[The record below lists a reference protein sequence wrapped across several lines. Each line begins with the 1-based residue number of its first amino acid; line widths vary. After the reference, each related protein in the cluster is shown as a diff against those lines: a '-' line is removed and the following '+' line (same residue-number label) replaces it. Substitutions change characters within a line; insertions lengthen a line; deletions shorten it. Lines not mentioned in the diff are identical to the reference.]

1 MNKIITLILY
11 HDLKGLFI
19 DETEDTI
26 IQFFRYIFVGG
37 ISFVAD
43 AGTLFLL
50 EKTGL
55 NYLLCAAIGFGVGL
69 VMNFSLSKKFI
80 FTKKSRVT
88 DSKAEFLVYMLI
100 GIGGLIIT
108 EILMYVFTDKLGLY
122 FMISKILV
130 TALTL
135 VWNYSARKIILYK

>member
-1 MNKIITLILY
+1 MNKLIKLIL
-11 HDLKGLFI
+11 HCNLRGLFI
-19 DETEDTI
+19 DETEDTV

-37 ISFVAD
+37 IAFVVD

-55 NYLLCAAIGFGVGL
+55 NYLLCAAIGFVVGL
-69 VMNFSLSKKFI
+69 AVNFSLSKKFI
-80 FTKKSRVT
+80 FTKKSRVK
-88 DSKAEFLVYMLI
+88 DSKAEFLVYMFI

-108 EILMYVFTDKLGLY
+108 EILMYIFTDKLGLY

-130 TALTL
+130 TTLTL

>member
-1 MNKIITLILY
+1 MNKLIKLIL
-11 HDLKGLFI
+11 HFDLSGLFI

-37 ISFVAD
+37 ISFIAD

-55 NYLLCAAIGFGVGL
+55 NYLLCAAIGFIVGL
-69 VMNFSLSKKFI
+69 AINFSLSKKFI
-80 FTKKSRVT
+80 FTKKSNIK
-88 DSKAEFLVYMLI
+88 DSKAEFLVYTLI

-108 EILMYVFTDKLGLY
+108 EILMYVLTDKLGLY
-122 FMISKILV
+122 FMISKIFV
-130 TALTL
+130 TAITL
-135 VWNYSARKIILYK
+135 VWNYTARKVILY